1 MKRTGIEKYSSIID
15 LPYQKSTR
23 HPQMSM
29 TERAAQFSPYA
40 TLTGYDAVISDAREE
55 YRTED
60 SEYFNEEQIAEQFT
74 GLTEEEP

>member
-1 MKRTGIEKYSSIID
+1 MKKTGIEKYSSIID

-40 TLTGYDAVISDAREE
+40 ALTGYDAVISGAREE
-55 YRTED
+55 YQPED
-60 SEYFNEEQIAEQFT
+60 LEYF
-74 GLTEEEP
+74 EEEP